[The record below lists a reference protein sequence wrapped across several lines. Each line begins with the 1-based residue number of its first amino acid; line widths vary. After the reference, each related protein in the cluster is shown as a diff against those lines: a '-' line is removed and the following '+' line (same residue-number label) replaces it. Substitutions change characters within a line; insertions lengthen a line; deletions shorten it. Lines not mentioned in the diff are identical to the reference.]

1 MRMHVCTVRGLLLF
15 LLLQLICTTARG
27 QQMSVSSFKLLEN
40 DLTAQNRGTM
50 VLDQNGDKCALIRV
64 QTTQKGFSF
73 DVGSAGIQKVE
84 DNHVGEIWVYVP
96 FGVRHI
102 SIRHPQL
109 GTLSNYNFPI
119 NIQRARTYEM
129 VLTTAQVQTIV
140 QQDLGGAYLVMTVKP
155 ANAIVYIDEVEQTV
169 ENGIMSKFL
178 SYGKHSYRV
187 AASLYQSEA
196 GNVEMGRT
204 KQNMEV
210 NLKPAY
216 GQLEICTT
224 PENGAKVYIDNS
236 GAVAGTTPFTTDRL
250 AGGSHTLLLQLSQY
264 ESQRMSVDVPFDGST
279 QKLTVPMSA
288 NFGTLTIT
296 SSQGSHIFVDDEDK
310 GLSPW
315 KGRLSA
321 GPHVVEA
328 RCVSHRPTSQRVD
341 VVRGE
346 KQSIEIAAPTPIY
359 GSLNVSSKPVG
370 ADVFVDGIKVGTT
383 PDVFTSILVGTRNIE
398 LRKEGYAVY
407 RAQVNVAEN
416 NVGELS
422 TTLSKALND
431 NAGNAVID
439 RLISDMIFVKGGT
452 FKMGATTE
460 QWKEAKSDEKTVHW
474 VTLSNYYIGKYE
486 VTQAEW
492 KAVMGENPSYF
503 EGLDNLPVEKVSW
516 NDCQKFIAKLNAA
529 TGKNFRLPTEAEWE
543 YAARGGNKSQGFIYS
558 GSNDI
563 DNVAWY
569 AGNSG
574 DKTHVVGMKQPN
586 ELGLY
591 DMSGNVWEWCDD
603 WYGNYNSSPQTNP
616 TGSSSGSGRVMR
628 GGSFY
633 YFAKGCRTSDRF
645 VNNPGTAD
653 FRLGLR
659 LALSE

>member
-1 MRMHVCTVRGLLLF
+1 MLIAVLLSSF
-15 LLLQLICTTARG
+15 AQAQKI
-27 QQMSVSSFKLLEN
+27 SVSRFVLAES
-40 DLTAQNRGTM
+40 DLTAQNKNTM
-50 VLDQNGDKCALIRV
+50 LEDQNGDKCALIRV

-169 ENGIMSKFL
+169 ENCIMSKFL

-196 GNVEMGRT
+196 GNVEMGRA

-224 PENGAKVYIDNS
+224 PENGAKVYIDNNET
-236 GAVAGTTPFTTDRL
+236 AAGTTPFTTRKL

-279 QKLTVPMSA
+279 KKLTVPMSA

-315 KGRLSA
+315 TGRLSA

-328 RCVSHRPTSQRVD
+328 RCASHRPTSQRVD

-383 PDVFTSILVGTRNIE
+383 PDVFTNILVGNHKLEMKKDGYQDFSENITIQENTTFRLEDKE
-398 LRKEGYAVY
+398 LKKGLGDKEQKKGLGD
-407 RAQVNVAEN
+407 RATFTVNGVSFE
-416 NVGELS
+416 
-422 TTLSKALND
+422 
-431 NAGNAVID
+431 
-439 RLISDMIFVKGGT
+439 MIKVEAGT
-452 FKMGATTE
+452 FTMGATPE
-460 QWKEAKSDEKTVHW
+460 MQAPDSDEKPTHQ
-474 VTLSNYYIGKYE
+474 VTLTNNYYMGKTE
-486 VTQAEW
+486 VTQSLW
-492 KAVMGENPSYF
+492 KAVMGSSPSYF
-503 EGLDNLPVEKVSW
+503 KGDSKPVESVSW
-516 NDCQKFIAKLNAA
+516 NDCQTFISKLNMA
-529 TGKNFRLPTEAEWE
+529 TGKDFRLPTEAEWE
-543 YAARGGNKSQGFIYS
+543 FAARGGNKSRHYQYS
-558 GSNDI
+558 GSNVLE
-563 DNVAWY
+563 NVAWY
-569 AGNSG
+569 DDNSG
-574 DKTHVVGMKQPN
+574 RTTHAVATKQPN

-591 DMSGNVWEWCDD
+591 DMSGNVWEWCQDR
-603 WYGNYNSSPQTNP
+603 YGNYSFESQTNP
-616 TGSSSGSGRVMR
+616 TGAYSGSSRVIR
-628 GGSFY
+628 GGSWGSSAWYCRSSNRFNFDPDYWNY
-633 YFAKGCRTSDRF
+633 Y
-645 VNNPGTAD
+645 
-653 FRLGLR
+653 LGFR